1 MKEGQQNLSGPILCF
16 IYWATVRCDVY
27 AKHNTIPRYLKFNMF
42 CLISTSDLKLIFS
55 KHFIFCMQPI
65 FTTELTILP
74 SNKIF
79 TGKAHDS
86 NQTVVVRQL
95 LYIILDQTVST
106 IIV

>member
-42 CLISTSDLKLIFS
+42 CLISTSELKLVFS
-55 KHFIFCMQPI
+55 KHLFSLCSI

-74 SNKIF
+74 SNKII

-106 IIV
+106 IV